1 MLEAL
6 PQKTNKQTNPKQKN
20 NNNKKGEEKKN
31 ALVATMFR
39 WLNYAVE
46 DSRSIR
52 SCSVVFQME
61 FLTVLIFALGGYYCF
76 FKFLFDYF
84 PPFNS
89 KGVGCVKIILTFES
103 ICCSV

>member
-39 WLNYAVE
+39 
-46 DSRSIR
+46 
-52 SCSVVFQME
+52 
-61 FLTVLIFALGGYYCF
+61 
-76 FKFLFDYF
+76 
-84 PPFNS
+84 
-89 KGVGCVKIILTFES
+89 
-103 ICCSV
+103 